1 MTSCANLI
9 ESIRPLLR
17 DRGFE
22 VPVEGGIDLARIE
35 VARQV
40 GQLWSRAA
48 DHSLGDLTDD
58 ESSFR
63 KNSTN

>member
-1 MTSCANLI
+1 VALI
-9 ESIRPLLR
+9 SH
-17 DRGFE
+17 
-22 VPVEGGIDLARIE
+22 VE